1 MPGTKLDE
9 AMIVITGASSGIGRA
24 TARRF
29 AAEGAC
35 VVLAARRAD
44 PLGELESE
52 LGGRALAVPT
62 DVTDEMAVRPLVD
75 RAADR
80 FGGIDVRVNNAA
92 VTSSVALR
100 TPRTMPTAAS
110 SRRTCSA
117 ISTVPGPRCRT
128 CARGGGCSSTWAR

>member
-1 MPGTKLDE
+1 MPGKKLDE

-62 DVTDEMAVRPLVD
+62 DVTDEMAVRALVD

-80 FGGIDVRVNNAA
+80 FGGIDVWVNNAA
-92 VTSSVALR
+92 VTVFGRFEDIPHDAYR
-100 TPRTMPTAAS
+100 RV
-110 SRRTCSA
+110 RTCSA